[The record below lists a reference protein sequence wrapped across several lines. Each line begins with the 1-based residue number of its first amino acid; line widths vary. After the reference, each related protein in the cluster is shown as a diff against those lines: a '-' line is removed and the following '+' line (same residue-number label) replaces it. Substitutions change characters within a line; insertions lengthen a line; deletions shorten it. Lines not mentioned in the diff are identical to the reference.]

1 MHFYLKLQHAKFRNV
16 EFSRCDSGGKNGY
29 GYSREKKKN
38 CVGAESAT
46 VKIVNNLHIIV
57 L

>member
-1 MHFYLKLQHAKFRNV
+1 MRSLGMWNSVGVTREAKMV
-16 EFSRCDSGGKNGY
+16 MVIAVK
-29 GYSREKKKN
+29 KKKN